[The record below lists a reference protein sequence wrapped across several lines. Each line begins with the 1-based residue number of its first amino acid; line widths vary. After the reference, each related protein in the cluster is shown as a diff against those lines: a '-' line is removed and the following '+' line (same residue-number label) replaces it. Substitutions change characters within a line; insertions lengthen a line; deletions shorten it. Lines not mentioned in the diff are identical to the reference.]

1 MNNLHIFINNFRKHE
16 RDGREKLQR
25 GKDAKAKSRKS
36 KGFLVNGFRL
46 LVVGFRYRLTYNS

>member
-16 RDGREKLQR
+16 RDGREKVQ
-25 GKDAKAKSRKS
+25 SRK
-36 KGFLVNGFRL
+36 GFWLMVFGCWL